1 MTKKKKVLKKHKV
14 QMVFQLL
21 EKNNWVNHRS
31 CASMHLHKVQGD
43 EKITHYFNV
52 IRFVQL
58 VKFNLVNFLSNS
70 NINMIQMNS
79 QINNFF
85 N

>member
-1 MTKKKKVLKKHKV
+1 
-14 QMVFQLL
+14 
-21 EKNNWVNHRS
+21 
-31 CASMHLHKVQGD
+31 MHLHMLQGD

-58 VKFNLVNFLSNS
+58 IKFNLVNFLSNS

>member
-1 MTKKKKVLKKHKV
+1 MTKKKSTKKT
-14 QMVFQLL
+14 QSSNGFSTLG
-21 EKNNWVNHRS
+21 KNNWVNHRS
-31 CASMHLHKVQGD
+31 CVSMHLHMLQGD

-58 VKFNLVNFLSNS
+58 IKFNLVNFLSNS